1 MTDQNVEGVDV
12 SSHQGNVDWS
22 AISQDGVGFVFVRA
36 SIGGHQVDAHFAS
49 NWSRVGDAGLMRG
62 AYHYFWPLTAWQ
74 DQADNFIN
82 LQAGDL
88 PPALDLEGALA
99 SNDPRKPKGWLD
111 VPIDQRLPMIHN
123 WLNAVEQTVGIKPV
137 IYTRQN
143 FIEGLL
149 GDGIQE
155 LADYP
160 LWIAH
165 YDVLQPTLPAS
176 WSSWSFWQYT
186 EKGAVRGII
195 GNVDRDKFNGS
206 LNDLKALAK
215 S

>member
-1 MTDQNVEGVDV
+1 
-12 SSHQGNVDWS
+12 
-22 AISQDGVGFVFVRA
+22 
-36 SIGGHQVDAHFAS
+36 
-49 NWSRVGDAGLMRG
+49 
-62 AYHYFWPLTAWQ
+62 
-74 DQADNFIN
+74 
-82 LQAGDL
+82 
-88 PPALDLEGALA
+88 
-99 SNDPRKPKGWLD
+99 
-111 VPIDQRLPMIHN
+111 MIQN
-123 WLNAVEQTVGIKPV
+123 WLNAVEQTVGTKPV

-165 YDVLQPTLPAS
+165 YDVQQPTLPAS

-195 GNVDRDKFNGS
+195 GNVDRNKFNGS

>member
-1 MTDQNVEGVDV
+1 
-12 SSHQGNVDWS
+12 
-22 AISQDGVGFVFVRA
+22 
-36 SIGGHQVDAHFAS
+36 
-49 NWSRVGDAGLMRG
+49 MRNLC
-62 AYHYFWPLTAWQ
+62 AAPIHYFWPLTAWQ
-74 DQADNFIN
+74 DQADNFINAVGN

-99 SNDPRKPKGWLD
+99 SNDPQKPNGWLD
-111 VPIDQRLPMIHN
+111 VPIDQRLPMIQN

-149 GDGIQE
+149 GNGIQE

-160 LWIAH
+160 LWIAD
-165 YDVLQPTLPAS
+165 YDVQQPTLPAS

-186 EKGAVRGII
+186 EKGAVRGLSGMWIAT
-195 GNVDRDKFNGS
+195 NSMVR
-206 LNDLKALAK
+206 
-215 S
+215 